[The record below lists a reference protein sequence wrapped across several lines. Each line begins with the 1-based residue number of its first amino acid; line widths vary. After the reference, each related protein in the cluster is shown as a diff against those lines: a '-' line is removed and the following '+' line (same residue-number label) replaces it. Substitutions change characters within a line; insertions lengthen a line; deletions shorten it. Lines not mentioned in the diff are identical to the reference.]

1 MKKTRLGVTFLSTLF
16 IFASCSP
23 SSSGGS
29 GGSGGD
35 GGGQDNPP
43 VVSTKTYFDEAV
55 EIANHVDDINVGE
68 ASTPIKNKLI
78 NNKISRNGDTVFTYN
93 YDPSSLD
100 NVDTSYLDSWQRSL
114 ISNVGYF
121 KSLKTRV
128 LQNCKTL
135 NTWVLTRESGNGIS
149 EYVRLNYEATHDVAT
164 IESYYCLNRD
174 GQEKETYRTANV
186 TRLASGK
193 YAVDGIYYDF
203 KNEDHQ
209 YLHYLEDEYIVE
221 VNRNAEEQ
229 SSRII
234 HLDLKTTQK
243 TQVFVPLTIEDDN
256 VIYGD
261 PLITVM
267 EKLDSPVYYTNNL
280 TETSNSYW
288 TNTPGFVYSMS
299 FNLNLFAGWDS
310 LSIDSEGAL
319 TLNKSNGSSVLIPNQ
334 GGAWQNDYQNNV
346 GIGISGYDASNPNES
361 MFTLDIFE
369 ADINQLNRTDFF
381 SWANRAYE
389 YMVSKL
395 GLSFSSDAVK
405 EKMLNVMN
413 PETLT
418 KKTQNVVFPNGTRAS
433 DIDNFEKFNSLEND
447 LAGTFSPNDIKA
459 MLDSATA
466 YTYYTQPTDNP
477 IFNLISVTSSGKAI
491 IDKDGHVSFKNVKAT
506 IKDSTIV
513 SEGRYCLN
521 IKING
526 AAHEQYYRSD
536 VVNHSS
542 GQDIEITHNGE
553 LDLIGVMISLPLGE
567 YTFSMF
573 VEHNEERYSDFAPV
587 IFEQEGYNKEY
598 IYKGDGD
605 ENDESNDV
613 VITIT
618 TNSKGELVARSKMKV
633 LS

>member
-1 MKKTRLGVTFLSTLF
+1 MKKTRLGVIFLSTLF

-23 SSSGGS
+23 SSLGDSGGS
-29 GGSGGD
+29 GGS
-35 GGGQDNPP
+35 GGQDNPP

-68 ASTPIKNKLI
+68 ASTPKKDKLI

-100 NVDTSYLDSWQRSL
+100 NIDTSYLDSWQRSL
-114 ISNVGYF
+114 ISDVGYF

-128 LQNCKTL
+128 LENCKTL

-149 EYVRLNYEATHDVAT
+149 EYVRLNYEATNDVAT
-164 IESYYCLNRD
+164 IESYYLLNRD
-174 GQEKETYRTANV
+174 GQEKETYRIAKV

-193 YAVDGIYYDF
+193 YAIDRIYYDF
-203 KNEDHQ
+203 KNENHQ
-209 YLHYLEDEYIVE
+209 YLYYVEDEYVVE

-234 HLDLKTTQK
+234 HLDLKTMQK
-243 TQVFVPLTIEDDN
+243 TQVFIPLTIEDDN
-256 VIYGD
+256 VIYGN

-267 EKLDSPVYYTNNL
+267 EKLESPVYYTNNL
-280 TETSNSYW
+280 SETSNSYW
-288 TNTPGFVYSMS
+288 TNTSGFAYSMS
-299 FNLNLFAGWDS
+299 FNLNLFTGWDS
-310 LSIDSEGAL
+310 LSIDSEGYM
-319 TLNKSNGSSVLIPNQ
+319 TLNKSNGPSVLISNQ
-334 GGAWQNDYQNNV
+334 GGAWQNDYRNNI
-346 GIGISGYDASNPNES
+346 GIGIGGYDASNPNES

-369 ADINQLNRTDFF
+369 ADINQPNRIDFYH
-381 SWANRAYE
+381 WVNRAYE
-389 YMVSKL
+389 YMVTQL
-395 GLSFSSDAVK
+395 GLSFSSDTVK

-413 PETLT
+413 PETLV
-418 KKTQNVVFPNGTRAS
+418 KKTQNVVFSDGLRAS
-433 DIDNFEKFNSLEND
+433 DINSFEAFNMLDND
-447 LAGTFSPNDIKA
+447 LAGTFSPNDTKR

-466 YTYYTQPTDNP
+466 YTYDTQPTENP
-477 IFNLISVTSSGKAI
+477 IFNLVSITSSGKAT
-491 IDKDGHVSFKNVKAT
+491 IDQDGHVSFKNVKAT

-513 SEGRYCLN
+513 LEGRYCLN

-536 VVNHSS
+536 VFNHSS

-573 VEHNEERYSDFAPV
+573 AEHNEERYSDFTPV

-598 IYKGDGD
+598 IYKGEGD

-618 TNSKGELVARSKMKV
+618 TNSKGELVARSEMKV